1 MHPPPLCAYPV
12 SSSTSRP
19 SIAADPSVLC
29 NKACQ
34 FPRINV
40 AESLLTAPRMTLESS
55 PSVTL
60 DKETTGNLA
69 SLAAAPAVV
78 VTSLSRHPVEPRS
91 CFLPRMT
98 PKTPRA
104 GARRRRDLA
113 SDAHFPGAR
122 CKSHR
127 GVFDTL
133 HLPLLLFRRKKRRR
147 DATASNVVTGTMSGE
162 WLNFIHI

>member
-113 SDAHFPGAR
+113 SDATFPA
-122 CKSHR
+122 
-127 GVFDTL
+127 
-133 HLPLLLFRRKKRRR
+133 R
-147 DATASNVVTGTMSGE
+147 DANHIAVSSTPCICPSYYSGGKKEEGTPPLPM
-162 WLNFIHI
+162 